1 MPIEFQLSSSHIKPI
16 IPDWIEYLHW
26 DKLLENGGYSSWQES
41 RFYIFFLYNKTLNI
55 HIIMKRFGVK
65 NKLNT
70 SFLTLLAEMSPF
82 DLPFKVFRTFDA
94 F

>member
-1 MPIEFQLSSSHIKPI
+1 MHANYMHLDKP
-16 IPDWIEYLHW
+16 
-26 DKLLENGGYSSWQES
+26 LENITLLKS
-41 RFYIFFLYNKTLNI
+41 RFYMFIYFNKTLNI
-55 HIIMKRFGVK
+55 HIAMKSFDVK

-82 DLPFKVFRTFDA
+82 DLSFEFFRTSDA